1 MSNKVEREYGI
12 LPIDT
17 KHAPPFDDDMTVF
30 EVFGYAEDVY
40 TSYSSYQI
48 HAKEKQDMLDEIGEI
63 EANDYD
69 DESKVH
75 LVINAKQDGNPRS
88 FLYLVSVR
96 LDETRDL
103 VDMLNFLY

>member
-30 EVFGYAEDVY
+30 EVFGYANDYGSVDVY
-40 TSYSSYQI
+40 QI
-48 HAKEKQDMLDEIGEI
+48 YASNFEDLDDDVKEAKSVG
-63 EANDYD
+63 YHD
-69 DESKVH
+69 DSNVH
-75 LVINAKQDGNPRS
+75 IVINAKQDGNPRS
-88 FLYLVSVR
+88 FLYLVSLR

-103 VDMLNFLY
+103 INMLNFLY